1 MYLSEAVEVV
11 VRELLFELVSTL
23 SSRRIEGDESA
34 EVLCFWKMKAGG
46 HQNTED
52 LEYISKMLRF
62 IIMTS
67 DFWQCRSVQVVSTN
81 YS

>member
-34 EVLCFWKMKAGG
+34 EDFLCFYKVKAGWYHNAENLG
-46 HQNTED
+46 
-52 LEYISKMLRF
+52 YISKSANRK
-62 IIMTS
+62 
-67 DFWQCRSVQVVSTN
+67 C
-81 YS
+81 